1 MLEISHHSPGS
12 AGEMAVGWF
21 PKTQEDFIFRVSG
34 AYPVLSLILH
44 KQPHGIWLCS
54 PVLHLNPDYRHKVA
68 SREVDFLQWKEGPQ
82 NSSKTSPPCSGD
94 GLRHRPSTARDLA
107 SGE

>member
-1 MLEISHHSPGS
+1 MLEISQHSPRS

-54 PVLHLNPDYRHKVA
+54 PVLHLNPDFGHKVA
-68 SREVDFLQWKEGPQ
+68 SREVDFLQREGPQ
-82 NSSKTSPPCSGD
+82 NRKTSPPCSGD

-107 SGE
+107 FGE